1 MTSTGQIWKH
11 WDPSARS
18 STTPCHDSQ
27 GSEDQ
32 RLDSIPTINP
42 NMENQF
48 RSGGQDEWGK
58 SYNEAVVHYNPELV
72 PYIESARPGKAPPPC
87 LAKAAAAAGPP
98 NRWTGG
104 GNSNLNSN
112 LNSMSGKV
120 CAICSPPA
128 ANCTS
133 RVLR

>member
-1 MTSTGQIWKH
+1 
-11 WDPSARS
+11 
-18 STTPCHDSQ
+18 
-27 GSEDQ
+27 
-32 RLDSIPTINP
+32 
-42 NMENQF
+42 MENQF
-48 RSGGQDEWGK
+48 RSGGEDAFGK
-58 SYNEAVVHYNPELV
+58 LYNEAVVHYNPELV

-87 LAKAAAAAGPP
+87 VAKAAAAAPAAWLAAGPP